1 MNAFTRASVSGSI
14 SYLSFAPTGRQPR
27 QSRFGQASLR
37 PVAAAQQVPPHLGQ
51 DVDCLVE

>member
-14 SYLSFAPTGRQPR
+14 SYLSFAPTGR